1 MALDTGVIDYI
12 IKINKFNIDK
22 CQLEHY
28 WDEEPK
34 LRKLTLIDLSGPFVI
49 LMLGLSV
56 SFLVFLVELIIW
68 HWKRIKVGV

>member
-1 MALDTGVIDYI
+1 MALDAGVIDYI
-12 IKINKFNIDK
+12 IKINKLNIDK

-34 LRKLTLIDLSGPFVI
+34 IRKLSLVDLSGPFVI

-56 SFLVFLVELIIW
+56 SFLVFLVELVIFRF
-68 HWKRIKVGV
+68 KRIRT